1 MSYWDKIRRKEANRK
16 VTQEVINSP
25 EFKEYM
31 RQHEEQAVI
40 NALARF
46 AFMMCEFLETRHGY
60 KKQGMLK
67 ALKFV
72 RGCLEYTTDNET
84 FFKDG
89 YEYFKSE
96 YDLDVLAELG
106 LGLEDKE

>member
-1 MSYWDKIRRKEANRK
+1 MGYLDKMRQREAKRKMAQD
-16 VTQEVINSP
+16 VMNSP

-31 RQHEEQAVI
+31 RQHDEQAVI

-72 RGCLEYTTDNET
+72 RGCLEYTEDNEN
-84 FFKDG
+84 FFVDNDK
-89 YEYFKSE
+89 YYKEE

-106 LGLEDKE
+106 MGVEE